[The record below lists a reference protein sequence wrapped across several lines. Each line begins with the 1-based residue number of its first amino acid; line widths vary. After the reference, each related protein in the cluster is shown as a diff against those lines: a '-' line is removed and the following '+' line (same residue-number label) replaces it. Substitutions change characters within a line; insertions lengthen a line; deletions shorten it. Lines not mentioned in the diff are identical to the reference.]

1 MNKKYKI
8 AGITLIVLALFA
20 ALGVYL
26 HGHSIPVLHPAG
38 AVGQK
43 ERGLLIVG
51 LLLSAIVVLPT
62 FALTIFI
69 ALRYRENNPKRSG
82 KKIKYEPDFD
92 HSPLFESIWW
102 GVPILIIGILSVVAW
117 NSSHSLD
124 PYKKLDANKN
134 QLVVQVVALDWKW
147 LFVYP
152 EQHVA
157 SVNLAE
163 IPVNTPVEF
172 QVTSDTIMNSFW
184 VPSLGGQIYAMP
196 GMITQLHLMTDKAG
210 SYFGSPAN
218 IAGKGFSRMDFTVR
232 AGSQRDFNRWIA
244 TARTSSR
251 TLNAAAYTV
260 LSKPSMSVP
269 VSYYSYVPDGFVTDV
284 AMRYMAPGLPTPG
297 SEAYTPSRGSSV
309 TQESAL

>member
-1 MNKKYKI
+1 MRKKYRVI
-8 AGITLIVLALFA
+8 GIILVVLALLA
-20 ALGVYL
+20 LLGVYL
-26 HGHSIPVLHPAG
+26 RSHSIPVLHPAG
-38 AVGQK
+38 VVGQK
-43 ERGLLIVG
+43 ERSLLIVG
-51 LLLSAIVVLPT
+51 VLLSAIVVLPT

-69 ALRYRENNPKRSG
+69 ALRYRENNPRRSS

-92 HSPLFESIWW
+92 HSRLYETIWW
-102 GVPILIIGILSVVAW
+102 GIPIIIIGVLSVVAW
-117 NSSHSLD
+117 NSAHSLD
-124 PYKKLDANKN
+124 PYKKLASNKQ

-196 GMITQLHLMTDKAG
+196 GMITQLHLMTDTAG

-232 AGSQRDFNRWIA
+232 AGSQHDFNHWVSA
-244 TARTSSR
+244 ARKSSQ
-251 TLNAAAYTV
+251 TLDAAAYTA
-260 LSKPSMSVP
+260 LSRPSMGVP
-269 VSYYSYVPDGFVTDV
+269 VSYYSYVPDGFVRDV
-284 AMRYMAPGLPTPG
+284 AMRYMVPGLPTPG
-297 SEAYTPSRGSSV
+297 SEAYTPAHGTNM
-309 TQESAL
+309 TQEDSL